1 MRRKANRAGS
11 RTPDKEL
18 IREPHTQ
25 AQAQQ
30 PLSTAGLPATNAC
43 ELVLAFYGRKPVEE
57 LELESDARVFGRLIS
72 WGPPSRSKP
81 AR

>member
-1 MRRKANRAGS
+1 M
-11 RTPDKEL
+11 
-18 IREPHTQ
+18 
-25 AQAQQ
+25 
-30 PLSTAGLPATNAC
+30 PATNAC